1 MLLCIIAIAPLIVLD
16 SFAVHDTLKNA
27 LGLSFLFIS
36 VGCGVGLFI
45 LTHLRLAP
53 YEQTYHQREL
63 IFQYGVDGYLQE
75 EKKTFQCKYQL
86 FIILGVILIAF
97 IPFIPLFVFPAIFTP
112 QFEGFGLGFTI
123 SIISTGIFLI
133 IYAYTYHASFAILY
147 QEDDYKEYQEDN
159 KSYNMIA
166 VIYWPVV
173 TALYLGIIFFNSWRD
188 SWFVWPLAGCLYF
201 PIVIISERITK
212 K

>member
-75 EKKTFQCKYQL
+75 EKRHFSVNISCLLSWEL
-86 FIILGVILIAF
+86 F
-97 IPFIPLFVFPAIFTP
+97 
-112 QFEGFGLGFTI
+112 
-123 SIISTGIFLI
+123 
-133 IYAYTYHASFAILY
+133 
-147 QEDDYKEYQEDN
+147 
-159 KSYNMIA
+159 
-166 VIYWPVV
+166 
-173 TALYLGIIFFNSWRD
+173 
-188 SWFVWPLAGCLYF
+188 
-201 PIVIISERITK
+201 
-212 K
+212 